1 MIYQNELIRQMH
13 WLETR
18 SRFEQDSAVSKELMD
33 VIEDPFLEPNQFNAK
48 AFDKFELN
56 EIFQYLKQSH
66 VIYLNHTLPKIGNTV
81 HQLYA
86 KFGGEF
92 KALKGFLFY
101 LETHRISLIK
111 HIMHEEQVLFLFV
124 ENLLKGT
131 YSEQHKNFVLTH
143 FLHTHN
149 NEIVLQL
156 DHLKAQ
162 LTAIHNE
169 LQFELSFQI
178 LFDQLANFQHDLEVH
193 GLIED
198 QVFIDKILSFI
209 QVNFNEHGA

>member
-56 EIFQYLKQSH
+56 
-66 VIYLNHTLPKIGNTV
+66 HTLPKIGNTV

-92 KALKGFLFY
+92 KALIGFLLY
-101 LETHRISLIK
+101 LDAHRVSLIK

-124 ENLLKGT
+124 ENLLKGN

-149 NEIVLQL
+149 NEIILQL